1 VSKRTKVC
9 IGCLTALP
17 LSRFN
22 KYSQGKWGRRARCK
36 TCQAIQ
42 RKTSAQRT
50 AKRLSLEAK
59 GKRKCS
65 KCGKTKALSS
75 FQLGKRKGR
84 KPSRE
89 GRCKVCIS
97 VIGKKKHK
105 NHNVEGRT
113 FVFNYLKKHPCIE
126 CGESDVLMLEFDHRH
141 SKKFDISNGVLK
153 KVPMHIL
160 KAEIKKCDV
169 RCSNHHSRKTHQEKN
184 SWRYVM
190 SKEGK

>member
-1 VSKRTKVC
+1 MKRTKEC
-9 IGCLTALP
+9 LGCLTALP

-22 KYSQGKWGRRARCK
+22 KYPQGKWGRRARCK
-36 TCQAIQ
+36 SCQAIQ

-50 AKRLSLEAK
+50 AKRVALESQ

-65 KCGKTKALSS
+65 KCGKVKALSS

-97 VIGKKKHK
+97 AIQKKKHK
-105 NHNVEGRT
+105 SHNTEGRT
-113 FVFNYLKKHPCIE
+113 YIFNYLKKHPCIE
-126 CGESDVLMLEFDHRH
+126 CGETDVLMLEFDHRH

-153 KVPMHIL
+153 KVPLHIL
-160 KAEIKKCDV
+160 KAEVKKCDV
-169 RCSNHHSRKTHQEKN
+169 RCSNHHSRKTHEEKN
-184 SWRYVM
+184 SWRYQMV
-190 SKEGK
+190 KEGM

>member
-1 VSKRTKVC
+1 MPKRLKTC
-9 IGCLTALP
+9 IGCLTAFP

-22 KYSQGKWGRRARCK
+22 MYPQGKWGRRARCK

-50 AKRLSLEAK
+50 AKRLALEAN

-75 FQLGKRKGR
+75 FQLAKRKGR
-84 KPSRE
+84 KPTRE

-97 VIGKKKHK
+97 DRQKQKHK
-105 NHNVEGRT
+105 THNAEGRAY
-113 FVFNYLKKHPCIE
+113 VFNYLKKHPCIE
-126 CGESDVLMLEFDHRH
+126 CGETDVLMLEFDHRH
-141 SKKFDISNGVLK
+141 SKRFDISNGLLK
-153 KVPMHIL
+153 KVPMHLL

-169 RCSNHHSRKTHQEKN
+169 RCSNHHSKKTHEEKN
-184 SWRYVM
+184 SWRYQM
-190 SKEGK
+190 AKEGR